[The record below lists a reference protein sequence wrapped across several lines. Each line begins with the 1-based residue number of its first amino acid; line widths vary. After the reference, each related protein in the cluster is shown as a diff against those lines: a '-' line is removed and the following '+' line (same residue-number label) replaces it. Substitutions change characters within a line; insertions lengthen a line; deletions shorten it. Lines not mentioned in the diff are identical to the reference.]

1 MKSLLLDNSSLC
13 AIHRVLQKH
22 SHRHWANT
30 SWDWR
35 QVTSDLAHLCKINIT
50 DKPVP
55 RLPGRVVNRVRPNID
70 NRSTWLDPVP
80 FDLETKKATVTQWTM
95 GDEFQDTASCC
106 KNWEFV
112 AVELRTIIACP
123 AAAMTMSASRTM
135 LSGSGVRECTIWYC
149 RICLQKEQGYW

>member
-35 QVTSDLAHLCKINIT
+35 QVTSDLAHLCEINIT

-55 RLPGRVVNRVRPNID
+55 RLPGRVVDRVCPNID
-70 NRSTWLDPVP
+70 NRSAWLDPVP
-80 FDLETKKATVTQWTM
+80 FDLETKKATVTQ
-95 GDEFQDTASCC
+95 
-106 KNWEFV
+106 
-112 AVELRTIIACP
+112 
-123 AAAMTMSASRTM
+123 
-135 LSGSGVRECTIWYC
+135 
-149 RICLQKEQGYW
+149 